1 MQMIDLKLLRK
12 SPEIFYESLRKRNQT
27 TEIIDQIISLDRE
40 WRNYLNQVNN
50 LKSKRNELS
59 KNVARLKAE
68 GKDEQANDII
78 LESKK
83 IGEEITELEA
93 RQRELEDQMLGLAL
107 YVPNTPHESV
117 PIGKDETEN
126 VEIRRCGEPRKFD
139 FEPKPHW
146 DLGTDLGMLD
156 FDKGS
161 KLSGS
166 RFTVMF
172 DQIAKLERSIAQFM
186 LDVHTSNG
194 YIEVNV
200 PHLVKRETITATGQL
215 PKFAEELYTCE
226 KDDLFLIP
234 TAEVSLAALH
244 IGDIL
249 EESMLP
255 LKYTAF
261 TPCYRREA
269 GSYGKDVRGLI
280 RQHQFEK
287 VELVWYVKPENSFEI
302 LEQLTRDAEK
312 ILQLLGL
319 PYRVITLCSGDL
331 GFASAK
337 TYDIEVWLPSYNA
350 YKEISSCSNDTD
362 FQARRGSIRYRTKD
376 GKINYVHTLNGSG
389 LAIGRTLVA
398 IMENYQNPDGSITVP
413 EVLRPYM
420 KIEVI
425 QKL

>member
-1 MQMIDLKLLRK
+1 MIDLKLLRK

>member
-1 MQMIDLKLLRK
+1 MIDLKLLRK
-12 SPEIFYESLRKRNQT
+12 QPEIFYESLKKRNQT
-27 TEIIDQIISLDRE
+27 TEIIDQIIALDKE
-40 WRNYLNQVNN
+40 WRSYLNQVNN

-68 GKDEQANDII
+68 GKSEQADELITQSKVIGDEIAN
-78 LESKK
+78 LEAKQN
-83 IGEEITELEA
+83 ELEA
-93 RQRELEDQMLGLAL
+93 QMLSLAL

-126 VEIRRCGEPRKFD
+126 VEIRRWGEPRKFD

-172 DQIAKLERSIAQFM
+172 GQIAKLERSIAQFM

-194 YIEVNV
+194 YTEVNV

-215 PKFAEELYTCE
+215 PKFSEELYTCE
-226 KDDLFLIP
+226 RDDLFLIP

-244 IGDIL
+244 IGDVL
-249 EESMLP
+249 DEDMLP

-287 VELVWYVKPENSFEI
+287 VELVWYAKPDNSFET
-302 LEQLTRDAEK
+302 LEQLTHDAEK

-319 PYRVITLCSGDL
+319 PYRVITLCTGDI
-331 GFASAK
+331 GFAAAK
-337 TYDIEVWLPSYNA
+337 TYDIEVWLPSYNG

-362 FQARRGSIRYRTKD
+362 FQARRGNIRYRTKD
-376 GKINYVHTLNGSG
+376 GKMNYVHTLNGSG

-420 KIEVI
+420 KTEVI
-425 QKL
+425 K

>member
-1 MQMIDLKLLRK
+1 MIDLKLLRK

-194 YIEVNV
+194 YIEVNI

>member
-1 MQMIDLKLLRK
+1 MIDLKLLRK
-12 SPEIFYESLRKRNQT
+12 QPEIFYESLKKRNQT
-27 TEIIDQIISLDRE
+27 TEIIDQIIALDKE
-40 WRNYLNQVNN
+40 WRSYLNQVNN

-68 GKDEQANDII
+68 GKSEQADELITQSKAIGDEIAN
-78 LESKK
+78 LEAKQN
-83 IGEEITELEA
+83 ELEA
-93 RQRELEDQMLGLAL
+93 QMLSLAL

-126 VEIRRCGEPRKFD
+126 VEIRRWGEPRKFD

-172 DQIAKLERSIAQFM
+172 GQIAKLERSIAQFM
-186 LDVHTSNG
+186 LDVHTANG
-194 YIEVNV
+194 YTEVNV

-215 PKFAEELYTCE
+215 PKFSEELYTCE
-226 KDDLFLIP
+226 RDDLFLIP

-244 IGDIL
+244 IGDVL
-249 EESMLP
+249 DEDMLP

-287 VELVWYVKPENSFEI
+287 VELVWYAKPDNSFEA
-302 LEQLTRDAEK
+302 LEQL
-312 ILQLLGL
+312 
-319 PYRVITLCSGDL
+319 
-331 GFASAK
+331 
-337 TYDIEVWLPSYNA
+337 
-350 YKEISSCSNDTD
+350 
-362 FQARRGSIRYRTKD
+362 
-376 GKINYVHTLNGSG
+376 
-389 LAIGRTLVA
+389 
-398 IMENYQNPDGSITVP
+398 
-413 EVLRPYM
+413 
-420 KIEVI
+420 
-425 QKL
+425 

>member
-1 MQMIDLKLLRK
+1 MIDLKLLRK
-12 SPEIFYESLRKRNQT
+12 QPEIFYESLKKRNQT
-27 TEIIDQIISLDRE
+27 TEIIDQIIALDKE
-40 WRNYLNQVNN
+40 WRSYLNQVNN

-68 GKDEQANDII
+68 GKSEQAEELITQSKVIGDEIAN
-78 LESKK
+78 LEAKQN
-83 IGEEITELEA
+83 ELEA
-93 RQRELEDQMLGLAL
+93 QMLSLAL

-117 PIGKDETEN
+117 PTGKDETEN
-126 VEIRRCGEPRKFD
+126 VEIRRWGEPRKFD

-172 DQIAKLERSIAQFM
+172 GQIAKLERSIAQFM
-186 LDVHTSNG
+186 LDVHTANG
-194 YIEVNV
+194 YTEVNV

-215 PKFAEELYTCE
+215 PKFSEELYTCE
-226 KDDLFLIP
+226 RDDLFLIP

-244 IGDIL
+244 IGDVL
-249 EESMLP
+249 DEDMLP

-287 VELVWYVKPENSFEI
+287 VELVWYAKPDNSFET
-302 LEQLTRDAEK
+302 LEQLTHDAEK

-319 PYRVITLCSGDL
+319 PYRVITLCTGDI
-331 GFASAK
+331 GFAAAK
-337 TYDIEVWLPSYNA
+337 TYDIEVWLPSYNG

-362 FQARRGSIRYRTKD
+362 FQARRGNIRYRAKD
-376 GKINYVHTLNGSG
+376 GKMNYVHTLNGSG

-420 KIEVI
+420 KTEVI
-425 QKL
+425 K

>member
-194 YIEVNV
+194 YIEVNI

-398 IMENYQNPDGSITVP
+398 IMENYQNPDGSITIP

-420 KIEVI
+420 KIEII

>member
-1 MQMIDLKLLRK
+1 MIDLKLLRK
-12 SPEIFYESLRKRNQT
+12 QPEIFYESLKKRNQT
-27 TEIIDQIISLDRE
+27 TEIIDQIIALDKE
-40 WRNYLNQVNN
+40 WRSYLNQVNN

-68 GKDEQANDII
+68 GKSEQADELITQSKAIGDEIAN
-78 LESKK
+78 LEAKQN
-83 IGEEITELEA
+83 ELEA
-93 RQRELEDQMLGLAL
+93 QMLSLAL

-117 PIGKDETEN
+117 PTGKDETEN
-126 VEIRRCGEPRKFD
+126 VEIRRWGEPRKFD

-172 DQIAKLERSIAQFM
+172 GQIAKLERSIAQFM

-194 YIEVNV
+194 YTEVNV

-215 PKFAEELYTCE
+215 PKFSEELYTCE
-226 KDDLFLIP
+226 RDDLFLIP

-244 IGDIL
+244 IGDVL
-249 EESMLP
+249 DEDMLP

-287 VELVWYVKPENSFEI
+287 VELVWYTKPDNSFEA
-302 LEQLTRDAEK
+302 LEQLTHDAEK

-319 PYRVITLCSGDL
+319 PYRVITLCTGDI
-331 GFASAK
+331 GFAAAK
-337 TYDIEVWLPSYNA
+337 TYDIEVWLPSYNG

-362 FQARRGSIRYRTKD
+362 FQARRGNIRYRAKD
-376 GKINYVHTLNGSG
+376 GKMNYVHTLNGSG

-420 KIEVI
+420 KTEVI
-425 QKL
+425 K

>member
-1 MQMIDLKLLRK
+1 MIDLKLLRK

-83 IGEEITELEA
+83 IGEEIAELEA

-249 EESMLP
+249 EESTLP

-398 IMENYQNPDGSITVP
+398 IMENYQNPDGSITIP

>member
-1 MQMIDLKLLRK
+1 MIDLKLLRK
-12 SPEIFYESLRKRNQT
+12 QPEIFYESLKKRNQT
-27 TEIIDQIISLDRE
+27 TEIIDQIIALDKE
-40 WRNYLNQVNN
+40 WRSYLNQVNN

-68 GKDEQANDII
+68 GKSEQAEELITQSKVIGDEIAN
-78 LESKK
+78 LEAKQN
-83 IGEEITELEA
+83 ELEA
-93 RQRELEDQMLGLAL
+93 QMLSLAL

-117 PIGKDETEN
+117 PTGKDETEN
-126 VEIRRCGEPRKFD
+126 VEIRRWGEPRKFD

-172 DQIAKLERSIAQFM
+172 GQIAKLERSIAQFM
-186 LDVHTSNG
+186 LDVHTANG
-194 YIEVNV
+194 YTEVNV

-215 PKFAEELYTCE
+215 PKFSEELYTCE
-226 KDDLFLIP
+226 RDDLFLIP

-244 IGDIL
+244 IGDVL
-249 EESMLP
+249 DEDMLP

-287 VELVWYVKPENSFEI
+287 LSLYGIQSQTIHLRLLNS
-302 LEQLTRDAEK
+302 
-312 ILQLLGL
+312 
-319 PYRVITLCSGDL
+319 
-331 GFASAK
+331 
-337 TYDIEVWLPSYNA
+337 
-350 YKEISSCSNDTD
+350 
-362 FQARRGSIRYRTKD
+362 
-376 GKINYVHTLNGSG
+376 
-389 LAIGRTLVA
+389 
-398 IMENYQNPDGSITVP
+398 
-413 EVLRPYM
+413 
-420 KIEVI
+420 
-425 QKL
+425 

>member
-1 MQMIDLKLLRK
+1 MIDLKLLRK
-12 SPEIFYESLRKRNQT
+12 QPEIFYESLKKRNQT
-27 TEIIDQIISLDRE
+27 TEIIDQIIALDKE
-40 WRNYLNQVNN
+40 WRSYLNQVNN

-68 GKDEQANDII
+68 GKSEQADELITQSKTVGDEI
-78 LESKK
+78 ADLEAKQN
-83 IGEEITELEA
+83 ELEA
-93 RQRELEDQMLGLAL
+93 QMLSLAL

-126 VEIRRCGEPRKFD
+126 VEIRRWGEPRKFD

-172 DQIAKLERSIAQFM
+172 GQIAKLERSIAQFM

-194 YIEVNV
+194 YTEVNV

-215 PKFAEELYTCE
+215 PKFSEELYTCE
-226 KDDLFLIP
+226 RDDLFLIP

-244 IGDIL
+244 IGDVL
-249 EESMLP
+249 DEDMLP

-287 VELVWYVKPENSFEI
+287 VELVWYAKPDNSFDA
-302 LEQLTRDAEK
+302 LEQLTHDAEK

-319 PYRVITLCSGDL
+319 PYRVITLCTGDI
-331 GFASAK
+331 GFAAAK
-337 TYDIEVWLPSYNA
+337 TYDIEVWLPSYNG

-362 FQARRGSIRYRTKD
+362 FQARRGNIRYRAKD
-376 GKINYVHTLNGSG
+376 GKMNYVHTLNGSG

-420 KIEVI
+420 KTEVI
-425 QKL
+425 K

>member
-1 MQMIDLKLLRK
+1 MLMIDLKLLRK
-12 SPEIFYESLRKRNQT
+12 QPEIFYESLKKRNQT
-27 TEIIDQIISLDRE
+27 TEIIDQIIALDKE
-40 WRNYLNQVNN
+40 WRSYLNQVNN

-68 GKDEQANDII
+68 GKSEQAEELITQSKVIGDEIAN
-78 LESKK
+78 LEAKQN
-83 IGEEITELEA
+83 ELEA
-93 RQRELEDQMLGLAL
+93 QMLSLAL

-117 PIGKDETEN
+117 PTGKDETEN
-126 VEIRRCGEPRKFD
+126 VEIRRWGEPRKFD

-172 DQIAKLERSIAQFM
+172 GQIAKLERSIAQFM
-186 LDVHTSNG
+186 LDVHTANG
-194 YIEVNV
+194 YTEVNV

-215 PKFAEELYTCE
+215 PKFSEELYTCE
-226 KDDLFLIP
+226 RDDLFLIP

-244 IGDIL
+244 IGDVL
-249 EESMLP
+249 DEDMLP

-287 VELVWYVKPENSFEI
+287 VELVWYTKPDNSFEA
-302 LEQLTRDAEK
+302 LEQLTHDAEK

-319 PYRVITLCSGDL
+319 PYRVITLCTGDI
-331 GFASAK
+331 GFAAAK
-337 TYDIEVWLPSYNA
+337 TYDIEVWLPSYNG

-362 FQARRGSIRYRTKD
+362 FQARRGNIRYRTKD
-376 GKINYVHTLNGSG
+376 GKMNYVHTLNGSG

-420 KIEVI
+420 KTEVI
-425 QKL
+425 K

>member
-1 MQMIDLKLLRK
+1 MIDLKLLRK
-12 SPEIFYESLRKRNQT
+12 QPEIFYESLKKRNQT
-27 TEIIDQIISLDRE
+27 TEIIDQIIALDKE
-40 WRNYLNQVNN
+40 WRSYLNQVNN

-68 GKDEQANDII
+68 GKSEQADELITQSKAIGDEIAN
-78 LESKK
+78 LEAKQN
-83 IGEEITELEA
+83 ELEA
-93 RQRELEDQMLGLAL
+93 QMLSLAL

-126 VEIRRCGEPRKFD
+126 VEIRRWGEPRKFD

-172 DQIAKLERSIAQFM
+172 GQIAKLERSIAQFM
-186 LDVHTSNG
+186 LDVHTANG
-194 YIEVNV
+194 YTEVNV

-215 PKFAEELYTCE
+215 PKFSEELYTCE
-226 KDDLFLIP
+226 RDDLFLIP

-244 IGDIL
+244 IGDVL
-249 EESMLP
+249 DEDMLP

-287 VELVWYVKPENSFEI
+287 VELVWYAKPDNSFEA
-302 LEQLTRDAEK
+302 LEQLTHDAEK

-319 PYRVITLCSGDL
+319 PYRVITLCTGDI
-331 GFASAK
+331 GFAAAK
-337 TYDIEVWLPSYNA
+337 TYDIEVWLPSYNG

-362 FQARRGSIRYRTKD
+362 FQARRGNIRYRTKD
-376 GKINYVHTLNGSG
+376 GKMNYVHTLNGSG

-420 KIEVI
+420 KTEVI
-425 QKL
+425 K

>member
-1 MQMIDLKLLRK
+1 MIDLKLLRK

-194 YIEVNV
+194 YIEVNI

-398 IMENYQNPDGSITVP
+398 IMENYQNPDGSITIP

-420 KIEVI
+420 KIEII

>member
-1 MQMIDLKLLRK
+1 MIDLKLLRK
-12 SPEIFYESLRKRNQT
+12 QPEIFYESLKKRNQT
-27 TEIIDQIISLDRE
+27 TEIIDQIIALDKE
-40 WRNYLNQVNN
+40 WRSYLNQVNN

-68 GKDEQANDII
+68 GKSEQADELITQSKAIGDEIAN
-78 LESKK
+78 LEAKQN
-83 IGEEITELEA
+83 ELEA
-93 RQRELEDQMLGLAL
+93 QMLSLAL

-117 PIGKDETEN
+117 PTGKDETEN
-126 VEIRRCGEPRKFD
+126 VEIRRWGEPRKFD

-172 DQIAKLERSIAQFM
+172 GQIAKLERSIAQFM

-194 YIEVNV
+194 YTEVNV
-200 PHLVKRETITATGQL
+200 PHLVKRETITATGQI
-215 PKFAEELYTCE
+215 PKFSEELYTCE
-226 KDDLFLIP
+226 RDDLFLIP

-244 IGDIL
+244 IGDVL
-249 EESMLP
+249 DEDMLP

-287 VELVWYVKPENSFEI
+287 VELVWYAKPDNSFEA
-302 LEQLTRDAEK
+302 LEQLTHDAEK

-319 PYRVITLCSGDL
+319 PYRVITLCTGDI
-331 GFASAK
+331 GFAAAK
-337 TYDIEVWLPSYNA
+337 TYDIEVWLPSYNG

-362 FQARRGSIRYRTKD
+362 FQARRGNIRYRTKD
-376 GKINYVHTLNGSG
+376 GKMNYVHTLNGSG

-420 KIEVI
+420 KTEVI
-425 QKL
+425 K

>member
-1 MQMIDLKLLRK
+1 MIDLKLLRK
-12 SPEIFYESLRKRNQT
+12 QPEIFYESLKKRNQT
-27 TEIIDQIISLDRE
+27 TEIIDQIIALDKE
-40 WRNYLNQVNN
+40 WRSYLNQVNN

-68 GKDEQANDII
+68 GKSEQADELITQSKAIGDEIAN
-78 LESKK
+78 LEAKQN
-83 IGEEITELEA
+83 ELEA
-93 RQRELEDQMLGLAL
+93 QMLSLAL

-117 PIGKDETEN
+117 PTGKDETEN
-126 VEIRRCGEPRKFD
+126 VEIRRWGEPRKFD

-172 DQIAKLERSIAQFM
+172 GQIAKLERSIAQFM
-186 LDVHTSNG
+186 LDVHTANG
-194 YIEVNV
+194 YTEVNV

-215 PKFAEELYTCE
+215 PKFSEELYTCE
-226 KDDLFLIP
+226 RDDLFLIP

-244 IGDIL
+244 IGDVL
-249 EESMLP
+249 DEDMLP

-287 VELVWYVKPENSFEI
+287 VELVWYAKPDNSFEA
-302 LEQLTRDAEK
+302 LEQLTHDAEK

-319 PYRVITLCSGDL
+319 PYRVITLCTGDI
-331 GFASAK
+331 GFAAAK
-337 TYDIEVWLPSYNA
+337 TYDIEVWLPSYNG

-362 FQARRGSIRYRTKD
+362 FQARRGNIRYRAKD
-376 GKINYVHTLNGSG
+376 GKMNYVHTLNGSG

-420 KIEVI
+420 KTEVI
-425 QKL
+425 K

>member
-1 MQMIDLKLLRK
+1 MIDLKLLRK

-398 IMENYQNPDGSITVP
+398 IMENYQNPDGSITIP

-420 KIEVI
+420 KIEII

>member
-1 MQMIDLKLLRK
+1 MIDLKLLRK
-12 SPEIFYESLRKRNQT
+12 QPEIFYESLKKRNQT
-27 TEIIDQIISLDRE
+27 TEIIDQIIALDKE
-40 WRNYLNQVNN
+40 WRSYLNQVNN

-68 GKDEQANDII
+68 GKSEQADELITQSKAVGDEI
-78 LESKK
+78 ADLEAKQN
-83 IGEEITELEA
+83 ELEA
-93 RQRELEDQMLGLAL
+93 QMLSLAL

-126 VEIRRCGEPRKFD
+126 VEIRRWGEPRKFD

-172 DQIAKLERSIAQFM
+172 GQIAKLERSIAQFM

-194 YIEVNV
+194 YTEVNV

-215 PKFAEELYTCE
+215 PKFSEELYTCE
-226 KDDLFLIP
+226 RDDLFLIP

-244 IGDIL
+244 IGDVL
-249 EESMLP
+249 DEDMLP

-287 VELVWYVKPENSFEI
+287 VELVWYAKPDNSFDA

-319 PYRVITLCSGDL
+319 PYRVITLCTGDI
-331 GFASAK
+331 GFAAAK
-337 TYDIEVWLPSYNA
+337 TYDIEVWLPSYNG

-362 FQARRGSIRYRTKD
+362 FQARRGNIRYRAKD
-376 GKINYVHTLNGSG
+376 GKMNYVHTLNGSG
-389 LAIGRTLVA
+389 LAIGRTLIA

-420 KIEVI
+420 KTEVI
-425 QKL
+425 K

>member
-1 MQMIDLKLLRK
+1 MLMIDLKLLRK
-12 SPEIFYESLRKRNQT
+12 QPEIFYESLKKRNQT
-27 TEIIDQIISLDRE
+27 TEIIDQIIALDKE
-40 WRNYLNQVNN
+40 WRSYLNQVNN

-68 GKDEQANDII
+68 GKSEQAEELITQSKVIGDEIAN
-78 LESKK
+78 LEAKQN
-83 IGEEITELEA
+83 ELEA
-93 RQRELEDQMLGLAL
+93 QMLSLAL

-117 PIGKDETEN
+117 PTGKDETEN
-126 VEIRRCGEPRKFD
+126 VEIRRWGEPRKFD

-172 DQIAKLERSIAQFM
+172 GQIAKLERSIAQFM
-186 LDVHTSNG
+186 LDVHTANG
-194 YIEVNV
+194 YTEVNV

-215 PKFAEELYTCE
+215 PKFSEELYTCE
-226 KDDLFLIP
+226 RDDLFLIP

-244 IGDIL
+244 IGDVL
-249 EESMLP
+249 DEDMLP

-287 VELVWYVKPENSFEI
+287 VELVWYAKPDNSFEA
-302 LEQLTRDAEK
+302 LEQLTHDAEK

-319 PYRVITLCSGDL
+319 PYRVITLCTGDI
-331 GFASAK
+331 GFAAAK
-337 TYDIEVWLPSYNA
+337 TYDIEVWLPSYNG

-362 FQARRGSIRYRTKD
+362 FQARRGNIRYRAKD
-376 GKINYVHTLNGSG
+376 GKMNYVHTLNGSG

-420 KIEVI
+420 KTEVI
-425 QKL
+425 K

>member
-1 MQMIDLKLLRK
+1 MIDLKLLRK
-12 SPEIFYESLRKRNQT
+12 QPEIFYESLKKRNQT
-27 TEIIDQIISLDRE
+27 TEIIDQIIALDKE
-40 WRNYLNQVNN
+40 WRSYLNQVNN

-68 GKDEQANDII
+68 GKSEQADELITQSKAIGDEIAN
-78 LESKK
+78 LEAKQN
-83 IGEEITELEA
+83 ELEA
-93 RQRELEDQMLGLAL
+93 QMLSLAL

-126 VEIRRCGEPRKFD
+126 VEIRRWGEPRKFD

-172 DQIAKLERSIAQFM
+172 GQIAKLERSIAQFM

-194 YIEVNV
+194 YTEVNV

-215 PKFAEELYTCE
+215 PKFSEELYTCE
-226 KDDLFLIP
+226 RDDLFLIP

-244 IGDIL
+244 IGDVL
-249 EESMLP
+249 DEDMLP

-287 VELVWYVKPENSFEI
+287 VELVWYTKPDNSFEA
-302 LEQLTRDAEK
+302 LEQLTHDAEK

-319 PYRVITLCSGDL
+319 PYRVITLCTGDI
-331 GFASAK
+331 GFAAAK
-337 TYDIEVWLPSYNA
+337 TYDIEVWLPSYNG

-362 FQARRGSIRYRTKD
+362 FQARRGNIRYRTKD
-376 GKINYVHTLNGSG
+376 GKMNYVHTLNGSG

-420 KIEVI
+420 KTEVI
-425 QKL
+425 K

>member
-1 MQMIDLKLLRK
+1 MIDLKLLRK
-12 SPEIFYESLRKRNQT
+12 QPEIFYESLKKRNQT
-27 TEIIDQIISLDRE
+27 TEIIDQIIALDKE
-40 WRNYLNQVNN
+40 WRSYLNQVNN

-68 GKDEQANDII
+68 GKSEQADELITQSKAIGDEIAN
-78 LESKK
+78 LEAKQN
-83 IGEEITELEA
+83 ELEA
-93 RQRELEDQMLGLAL
+93 QMLSLAL

-126 VEIRRCGEPRKFD
+126 VEIRRWGEPRKFD

-172 DQIAKLERSIAQFM
+172 GQIAKLERSIAQFM

-194 YIEVNV
+194 YTEVNV

-215 PKFAEELYTCE
+215 PKFSEELYTCE
-226 KDDLFLIP
+226 RDDLFLIP

-244 IGDIL
+244 IGDVL
-249 EESMLP
+249 DEDMLP

-287 VELVWYVKPENSFEI
+287 VELVWYAKPDNSFEA
-302 LEQLTRDAEK
+302 LEQLTHDAEK

-319 PYRVITLCSGDL
+319 PYRVITLCTGDI
-331 GFASAK
+331 GFAAAK
-337 TYDIEVWLPSYNA
+337 TYDIEVWLPSYNG

-362 FQARRGSIRYRTKD
+362 FQARRGNIRYRAKD
-376 GKINYVHTLNGSG
+376 GKMNYVHTLNGSG

-420 KIEVI
+420 KTEVI
-425 QKL
+425 K

>member
-1 MQMIDLKLLRK
+1 MLMIDLKLLRK
-12 SPEIFYESLRKRNQT
+12 QPEIFYESLKKRNQT
-27 TEIIDQIISLDRE
+27 TEIIDQIIALDKE
-40 WRNYLNQVNN
+40 WRSYLNQVNN

-68 GKDEQANDII
+68 GKSEQADELITQSKTVGDEI
-78 LESKK
+78 ADLEAKQN
-83 IGEEITELEA
+83 ELEA
-93 RQRELEDQMLGLAL
+93 QMLSLAL

-126 VEIRRCGEPRKFD
+126 VEIRRWGEPRKFD

-172 DQIAKLERSIAQFM
+172 GQIAKLERSIAQFM

-194 YIEVNV
+194 YTEVNV

-215 PKFAEELYTCE
+215 PKFSEELYTCE
-226 KDDLFLIP
+226 RDDLFLIP

-244 IGDIL
+244 IGDVL
-249 EESMLP
+249 DEDMLP

-287 VELVWYVKPENSFEI
+287 VELVWYAKPDNSFDA
-302 LEQLTRDAEK
+302 LEQLTHDAEK

-319 PYRVITLCSGDL
+319 PYRVITLCTGDI
-331 GFASAK
+331 GFAAAK
-337 TYDIEVWLPSYNA
+337 TYDIEVWLPSYNG

-362 FQARRGSIRYRTKD
+362 FQARRGNIRYRAKD
-376 GKINYVHTLNGSG
+376 GKMNYVHTLNGSG

-420 KIEVI
+420 KTEVI
-425 QKL
+425 K

>member
-1 MQMIDLKLLRK
+1 MIDLKLLRK
-12 SPEIFYESLRKRNQT
+12 QPEIFYESLKKRNQT
-27 TEIIDQIISLDRE
+27 TEIIDQIIALDKE
-40 WRNYLNQVNN
+40 WRSYLNQVNN

-68 GKDEQANDII
+68 GKSEQADELITQSKAIGDEIAN
-78 LESKK
+78 LEAKQN
-83 IGEEITELEA
+83 ELEA
-93 RQRELEDQMLGLAL
+93 QMLSLAL

-126 VEIRRCGEPRKFD
+126 VEIRRWGEPRKFD

-172 DQIAKLERSIAQFM
+172 GQIAKLERSIAQFM

-194 YIEVNV
+194 YTEVNV
-200 PHLVKRETITATGQL
+200 PHLVKRETITATGQI
-215 PKFAEELYTCE
+215 PKFSEELYTCE
-226 KDDLFLIP
+226 RDDLFLIP

-244 IGDIL
+244 IGDVL
-249 EESMLP
+249 DEDMLP

-287 VELVWYVKPENSFEI
+287 VELVWYAKPDNSFEA
-302 LEQLTRDAEK
+302 LEQLTHDAEK

-319 PYRVITLCSGDL
+319 PYRVITLCTGDI
-331 GFASAK
+331 GFAAAK
-337 TYDIEVWLPSYNA
+337 TYDIEVWLPSYNG

-362 FQARRGSIRYRTKD
+362 FQARRGNIRYRTKD
-376 GKINYVHTLNGSG
+376 GKMNYVHTLNGSG

-420 KIEVI
+420 KTEVI
-425 QKL
+425 K

>member
-1 MQMIDLKLLRK
+1 MIDLKLLRK
-12 SPEIFYESLRKRNQT
+12 QPEIFYESLKKRNQT
-27 TEIIDQIISLDRE
+27 TEIIDQIIALDKE
-40 WRNYLNQVNN
+40 WRSYLNQVNN

-68 GKDEQANDII
+68 GKSEQADELITQSKAIGDEIAN
-78 LESKK
+78 LEAKQN
-83 IGEEITELEA
+83 ELEA
-93 RQRELEDQMLGLAL
+93 QMLSLAL

-117 PIGKDETEN
+117 PTGKDETEN
-126 VEIRRCGEPRKFD
+126 VEIRRWGEPRKFD

-172 DQIAKLERSIAQFM
+172 GQIAKLERSIAQFM
-186 LDVHTSNG
+186 LDVHTANG
-194 YIEVNV
+194 YTEVNV

-215 PKFAEELYTCE
+215 PKFSEELYTCE
-226 KDDLFLIP
+226 RDDLFLIP

-244 IGDIL
+244 IGDVL
-249 EESMLP
+249 DEDMLP

-287 VELVWYVKPENSFEI
+287 VELVWYAKPDNSFEA
-302 LEQLTRDAEK
+302 LEQLTHDAEK

-319 PYRVITLCSGDL
+319 PYRVITLCTGDI
-331 GFASAK
+331 GFAAAK
-337 TYDIEVWLPSYNA
+337 TYDIEVWLPSYNG

-362 FQARRGSIRYRTKD
+362 FQARRGNIRYRTKD
-376 GKINYVHTLNGSG
+376 GKMNYVHTLNGSG

-420 KIEVI
+420 KTEVI
-425 QKL
+425 K

>member
-1 MQMIDLKLLRK
+1 MIDLKLLRK
-12 SPEIFYESLRKRNQT
+12 QPEIFYESLKKRNQT
-27 TEIIDQIISLDRE
+27 TEIIDQIIALDKE
-40 WRNYLNQVNN
+40 WRSYLNQVNN

-59 KNVARLKAE
+59 KSVAKLKAE
-68 GKDEQANDII
+68 GKGEQADELIAQ
-78 LESKK
+78 SKA
-83 IGEEITELEA
+83 IGDEIAQLEA
-93 RQRELEDQMLGLAL
+93 KQNELEDRMLSLAL

-117 PIGKDETEN
+117 PTGKDETEN
-126 VEIRRCGEPRKFD
+126 VEVRRWGEPRKFD

-146 DLGTDLGMLD
+146 DLGTDLGMID

-172 DQIAKLERSIAQFM
+172 GQIAKLERSIAQFM
-186 LDVHTSNG
+186 LDVHTANG
-194 YIEVNV
+194 YTEVNV

-215 PKFAEELYTCE
+215 PKFSEELYTCE

-244 IGDIL
+244 IGDVL
-249 EESMLP
+249 DEDMLP

-287 VELVWYVKPENSFEI
+287 VELVWYAKPENSFDA

-312 ILQLLGL
+312 ILQLLEL
-319 PYRVITLCSGDL
+319 PYRVITLCTGDL
-331 GFASAK
+331 GFAAAK
-337 TYDIEVWLPSYNA
+337 TYDIEVWLPSYNC

-362 FQARRGSIRYRTKD
+362 FQARRGNIRYRSKD
-376 GKINYVHTLNGSG
+376 GKMNYVHTLNGSG

-413 EVLRPYM
+413 EALRPYM
-420 KIEVI
+420 KTDVI
-425 QKL
+425 K